1 MRGFFRGLLFKLSLI
16 AVGFVAIVL
25 TNGTDERFEG
35 LVGQELLS
43 QVSGLGQSVQ
53 DMVGGLSADEIELVT
68 PANAAVAPEFKV
80 ALAEPLKAPEVPEAC
95 LEPEATGDRVVI
107 GDTVRLRFFEAA
119 TAPTA
124 QGTAGPDPVA
134 SKIAYERLDLSGNY
148 GVSQDGAI
156 SVPMIGRVEVAG
168 LAIGCLESIVARA
181 AFDFSPAD
189 MRVSAGFASRPAVV
203 AQGDLRA
210 PGRYD
215 YVPGMTVAQ
224 LLTIAG
230 APSDGATRV
239 AAANEPYLMAR
250 QNELERAVMSN
261 FVKWHRV
268 SAAING
274 QDSLKLNDAQLRA
287 AQDILGTRRIE
298 AEMAA
303 LAADTRLRR
312 ATSSQLDVEF
322 QKVKQLIDQKQ
333 KHVQLV
339 QWQVRKVVE
348 RHAYLTNLQ
357 EKGLVKMETVSD
369 VDASKMAVERLLL
382 ETQSQ
387 LIELQA
393 REVELAAAID
403 LQRLKDEQAL
413 AMELRSIS
421 EEGDGLEGQ
430 LVAVNQQLGLVPGGA
445 EGQETYVAVMID
457 RADSKQARRFEAGPN
472 TLILPG
478 DVVTSTLKTR
488 DVREDIARN
497 ILEDEILS
505 KRTRDE

>member
-1 MRGFFRGLLFKLSLI
+1 MKGFFRGLVFKLSLI

-25 TNGTDERFEG
+25 TNGTEKRFEG

-43 QVSGLGQSVQ
+43 QASGFGQSLQ
-53 DMVGGLSADEIELVT
+53 NMVEGLSTEEMELVR
-68 PANAAVAPEFKV
+68 PANAAVAPEFKIT
-80 ALAEPLKAPEVPEAC
+80 LAEPLKAPEVPEAC
-95 LEPEATGDRVVI
+95 LKADASGDRVVI

-119 TAPTA
+119 TAPAT
-124 QGTAGPDPVA
+124 QGGTGPETVA

-156 SVPMIGRVEVAG
+156 SVPMIGRVDVAG
-168 LAIGCLESIVARA
+168 LAIGCLEPIVAKA

-230 APSDGATRV
+230 APNDGATRV
-239 AAANEPYLMAR
+239 AAANEPYLAAR

-268 SAAING
+268 SAAIDG
-274 QDSLKLNDAQLRA
+274 KDSLELNDAQLRA
-287 AQDILGTRRIE
+287 AQEILGTKRIE

-303 LAADTRLRR
+303 LTADTRLRR
-312 ATSSQLDVEF
+312 ATTSQMEVEY
-322 QKVKQLIDQKQ
+322 QKVKQLIEQKR
-333 KHVQLV
+333 KHVQLIE
-339 QWQVRKVVE
+339 WQVRKVVE
-348 RHAYLTNLQ
+348 RHVYLTKLQ
-357 EKGLVKMETVSD
+357 EKGVVKMETVSD

-393 REVELAAAID
+393 REVELASAVD

-430 LVAVNQQLGLVPGGA
+430 LVAVNQQLGLVPGV

-457 RADSKQARRFEAGPN
+457 RADTHQARRFEAGPG

-478 DVVTSTLKTR
+478 DVVTSTIKTR
-488 DVREDIARN
+488 DVSEDMARS
-497 ILEDEILS
+497 ILEGGILS